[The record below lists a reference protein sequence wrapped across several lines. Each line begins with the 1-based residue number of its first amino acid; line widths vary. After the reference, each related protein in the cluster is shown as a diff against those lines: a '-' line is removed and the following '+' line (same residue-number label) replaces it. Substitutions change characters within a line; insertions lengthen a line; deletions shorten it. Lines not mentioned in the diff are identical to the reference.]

1 MPFYQTIGVLA
12 SQRLLSDE
20 KILFTG
26 ATGQAI
32 RPAAEAMAASN
43 EVWCAA
49 RFSDPATKA
58 DLEAQG
64 IRTFPWTMGETEL
77 DGLPSDFTHVV
88 HAAPYR
94 GQPNFDTAAQAN
106 AVGAGMLM
114 HHCRTAT
121 AFLFVSTFA
130 VYEQPDPPG
139 RPIAETDDL
148 GGFAPYAPSYPIGKL
163 AAEGAVRAFA
173 RVLGL
178 PTTIA
183 RLNVCYGPTGWGGL
197 PVEFFGRILSGEPI
211 WLPLDDSDVPCSPIS
226 TDDVTHFIPGLLD
239 VASPSTTIV
248 NLAGDE
254 ETSVV
259 EFMTHLAERSG
270 RPVDFV
276 RDERARA
283 SFVSDNTRRES
294 LLGPCSVQWRE
305 AMVDAVAAHYPGAFD
320 GTVAA
325 LQAKPNIWDQA

>member
-1 MPFYQTIGVLA
+1 V
-12 SQRLLSDE
+12 LSDR

-32 RPAAEAMAASN
+32 RPSAEAMAESN
-43 EVWCAA
+43 EVWCIA
-49 RFSDPATKA
+49 RFSDAATKTE
-58 DLEAQG
+58 LEAKG
-64 IRTFPWTMGETEL
+64 IKTLPWTMGESEL
-77 DGLPSDFTHVV
+77 DGLPHDFTHVV

-94 GQPNFDTAAQAN
+94 GQPDFDTAAQAN

-114 HHCRTAT
+114 NHCRTAT

-130 VYEQPDPPG
+130 VYARPDPPD
-139 RPIAETDDL
+139 RPVAETDDL

-197 PVEFFGRILSGEPI
+197 PIEFFERMLSGEPI
-211 WLPLDDSDVPCSPIS
+211 WLPTDGSDVPCSPIS
-226 TDDVTHFIPGLLD
+226 TDDVTHFLPGLMD
-239 VASPSTTIV
+239 VATPATTIV

-254 ETSVV
+254 VTSVT
-259 EFMTHLAERSG
+259 EFMGHLAERSG
-270 RPVDFV
+270 RTAEFV
-276 RDERARA
+276 RDDRARA
-283 SFVSDNTRRES
+283 AFVSDNTRRMS
-294 LLGPCSVQWRE
+294 LLGACSAHWRDS
-305 AMVDAVAAHYPGAFD
+305 MVDAVAAHYPGAFD
-320 GTVAA
+320 GTAGAEPPQVR
-325 LQAKPNIWDQA
+325 PNIWDQG